1 MSIQKELDIARK
13 QLDKLEK
20 DMVSAK
26 EIVQKPFEFEQEISE
41 KEERLSE
48 LDAELTNEAMA
59 KVNTSSKSSAEKKPY
74 YFGKNNILSGKT
86 SVPKVTMQEI
96 TKSDKSKPVSNDE
109 IS

>member
-48 LDAELTNEAMA
+48 LDAELTNEAMV
-59 KVNTSSKSSAEKKPY
+59 KVNTSSKPSSEKKPY
-74 YFGKNNILSGKT
+74 YFGKNNILSGRTSFPKT
-86 SVPKVTMQEI
+86 TTQEM
-96 TKSDKSKPVSNDE
+96 TKSDKSKPVSNNQE
-109 IS
+109 I